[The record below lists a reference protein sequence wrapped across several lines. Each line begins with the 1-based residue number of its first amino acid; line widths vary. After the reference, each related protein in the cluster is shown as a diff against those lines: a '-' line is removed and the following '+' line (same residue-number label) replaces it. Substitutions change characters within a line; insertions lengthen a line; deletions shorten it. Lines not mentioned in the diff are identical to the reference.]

1 MRLSSLF
8 NPIRSRVRIMQLTRL
23 MHHSERPSILKRP
36 HSSATVTS
44 IGAPRPLAQNSTVE
58 DVTCV
63 ARATFGE
70 VQTSVKTARKILTH
84 VTKMAAG
91 LAVAKSLTSSPGK
104 VL

>member
-1 MRLSSLF
+1 
-8 NPIRSRVRIMQLTRL
+8 

-44 IGAPRPLAQNSTVE
+44 IGTPKLLAQNSTVE

-70 VQTSVKTARKILTH
+70 VQTSVKFARKRLTP
-84 VTKMAAG
+84 VTKVAAG
-91 LAVAKSLTSSPGK
+91 LAAVKHTTGSPDDG
-104 VL
+104 L